1 MTRTSCIRLLQMDA
15 VVGDF
20 DANLR
25 KLADAAE
32 SARQDGVS
40 ILIAPELALTGYP
53 PEDLLLRPALI
64 DKLNASESRLCE
76 ISQNLTLM
84 VGAPIGALSAGAP
97 STGKLKLPDY
107 LWSVKDDGD

>member
-32 SARQDGVS
+32 
-40 ILIAPELALTGYP
+40 
-53 PEDLLLRPALI
+53 LRV
-64 DKLNASESRLCE
+64 R
-76 ISQNLTLM
+76 M
-84 VGAPIGALSAGAP
+84 VCQS
-97 STGKLKLPDY
+97 
-107 LWSVKDDGD
+107 